1 MICGTVAKCE
11 SARESRDQ
19 AFPATLLLYYSTQL
33 TPRPSNILVL
43 DLPTAPALSQPL
55 PELPCSIISHT
66 STPIISTLFGL
77 TATMEHDQIFSPTKI
92 QGLIAAGRVIT
103 ITEGRVLQLDGW
115 LDKHPGGR
123 LAVLHM
129 VGRDATDEINV

>member
-1 MICGTVAKCE
+1 
-11 SARESRDQ
+11 
-19 AFPATLLLYYSTQL
+19 
-33 TPRPSNILVL
+33 
-43 DLPTAPALSQPL
+43 
-55 PELPCSIISHT
+55 
-66 STPIISTLFGL
+66 
-77 TATMEHDQIFSPTKI
+77 MEHDQIFSPTKI

-129 VGRDATDEINV
+129 VGRDATDEINVNHSHKALQMMNKYRIGRIAEPWVNLTPPIRGGIYRDNTEDAQYKPDAKMATTLAAVGVLAQSL